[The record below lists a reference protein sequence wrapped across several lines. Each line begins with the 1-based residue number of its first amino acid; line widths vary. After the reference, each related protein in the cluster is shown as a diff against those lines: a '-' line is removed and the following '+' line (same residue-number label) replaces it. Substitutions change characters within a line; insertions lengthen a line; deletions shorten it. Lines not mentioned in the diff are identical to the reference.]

1 MAFFGGNDWLS
12 NKGQVRG
19 EALFS
24 KTSTCRKYKGS
35 LFVNL
40 LTLKD
45 GINQRGS
52 PEVGVGYINTSQRN
66 CLFCTFWRQENAN
79 FCHDS

>member
-24 KTSTCRKYKGS
+24 KTSTCRKYKDS
-35 LFVNL
+35 LFVNHS
-40 LTLKD
+40 THKD
-45 GINQRGS
+45 GINQLS
-52 PEVGVGYINTSQRN
+52 FTE
-66 CLFCTFWRQENAN
+66 LA
-79 FCHDS
+79 

>member
-40 LTLKD
+40 YTLKD
-45 GINQRGS
+45 GINQL
-52 PEVGVGYINTSQRN
+52 PFTE
-66 CLFCTFWRQENAN
+66 LA
-79 FCHDS
+79 